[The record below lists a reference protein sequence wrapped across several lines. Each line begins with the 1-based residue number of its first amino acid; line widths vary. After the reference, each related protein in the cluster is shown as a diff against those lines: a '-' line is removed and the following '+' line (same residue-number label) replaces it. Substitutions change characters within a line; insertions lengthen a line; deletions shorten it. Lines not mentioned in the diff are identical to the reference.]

1 MADLH
6 KTQFGN
12 ADSCPFSH
20 ALSHNRSQPSSAKHR
35 AAPIPLILR
44 PNRQPPIGRDVAY
57 ILNRGRGFK
66 GPNIRILVMENQDM
80 AKVERI
86 RELVTGSVDLEYVRQ
101 KTEAGWKLVAME
113 FRRELPGD
121 SDDQAV
127 IVEEIPYGLRV
138 ASDCSRLEEDPE
150 EREVLVQM
158 MELIVQDYSITLVAS
173 ELNKRRLRTRSGS
186 PWTPVS
192 VFNMLPRLIE
202 VGPQIFTSDEWD
214 ERRKHLLNLV

>member
-1 MADLH
+1 
-6 KTQFGN
+6 
-12 ADSCPFSH
+12 
-20 ALSHNRSQPSSAKHR
+20 
-35 AAPIPLILR
+35 
-44 PNRQPPIGRDVAY
+44 
-57 ILNRGRGFK
+57 
-66 GPNIRILVMENQDM
+66 MENCDM

-86 RELVTGSVDLEYVRQ
+86 RELVTGSVDLDYVRQ
-101 KTEAGWKLVAME
+101 KAEAGWKLVAME
-113 FRRELPGD
+113 WRRELPGD
-121 SDDQAV
+121 SHDQAV

-138 ASDCSRLEEDPE
+138 AGDCSRLEEDPE

-173 ELNKRRLRTRSGS
+173 ELNKRGLRTRSGG